1 MKSPTISIIGLI
13 VLAGL
18 ASGCQDVAQM
28 VLGTDG
34 EYLLQAYDA
43 VTVPG
48 NPAIV
53 QARLEE
59 GTFLD
64 DVQNEHLIFRGPG
77 DFYAYVPTNDEGFA
91 TLELTARKTGDFAF
105 RVTVPADFSA
115 YHDRKAPAPASI
127 LLASRPP
134 EQPVVVIDMDKTL
147 VASGFWEVLTGDPK
161 PMHDALGVVNRL
173 SKAHTLVYLTHRPAL
188 LGPKSRAWL
197 EQHGFPRA
205 PLLLARKE
213 DLLRGNLDYKK
224 RRLEKLGQLF
234 DDLEVGLGDKV
245 SDMRAYLDAGMKA
258 VLLVYLD
265 NPGEETYEEALEMLS
280 KVPPAVHVVR
290 DWQQAEAVLFEG
302 RSYPPA
308 QAIEDIRKELRRLRE
323 GSAWRSQ
330 ASP

>member
-1 MKSPTISIIGLI
+1 
-13 VLAGL
+13 
-18 ASGCQDVAQM
+18 M

-48 NPAIV
+48 TPASV
-53 QARLEE
+53 QARLEK

-64 DVQNEHLIFRGPG
+64 DVEGEHLIFRGPG

-91 TLELTARKTGDFAF
+91 TLELTARQTGDFAF
-105 RVTVPADFSA
+105 RVTVPPDFSDR
-115 YHDRKAPAPASI
+115 HDRKPPAPASI
-127 LLASRPP
+127 LLAARPAT
-134 EQPVVVIDMDKTL
+134 QPVVVIDLDKTL
-147 VASGFWEVLTGDPK
+147 VASGFWEVLTGDPQ
-161 PMHDALGVVNRL
+161 PMPHALNVVNRL
-173 SKAHTLVYLTHRPAL
+173 ATNHTLVYLTHRPAL

-224 RRLEKLGQLF
+224 RRLERLGQLF
-234 DDLEVGLGDKV
+234 GDLHVGLGDKV
-245 SDMRAYLDAGMKA
+245 SDMQAYLGAGMEA

-265 NPGEETYEEALEMLS
+265 NPEQEKLQETLEMLA
-280 KVPPAVHVVR
+280 KVPPAAHVVR
-290 DWQQAEAVLFEG
+290 NWKQAEQVLFEG

-308 QAIEDIRKELRRLRE
+308 RAIEELRDELRRLRE
-323 GSAWRSQ
+323 GSPGR
-330 ASP
+330 PRTGR